1 MENYLRKTL
10 REASSAYYSGSPIMT
25 DPEFDALARAA
36 NFNEVGTREGRIPH
50 AFRMYSLQKIFEGQ
64 ECPFNSNKVIV
75 TPKLDGYANVLSS
88 QMDSDLVD
96 EERAVDIVLKAGGV
110 SVHHP
115 NIVHG
120 SNPNTSGTRPCGL
133 TIPYIPRTT
142 RITRQ
147 PWECAFLLRGEEV

>member
-1 MENYLRKTL
+1 MRVVPGTQGIELHEMK
-10 REASSAYYSGSPIMT
+10 AST
-25 DPEFDALARAA
+25 D
-36 NFNEVGTREGRIPH
+36 
-50 AFRMYSLQKIFEGQ
+50 
-64 ECPFNSNKVIV
+64 
-75 TPKLDGYANVLSS
+75 TPNVLSS

-96 EERAVDIVLKAGGV
+96 EERAVDIVLKVGGV

-133 TIPYIPRTT
+133 TIRYIPRTT

-147 PWECAFLLRGEEV
+147 PWECAFLLRDEEV